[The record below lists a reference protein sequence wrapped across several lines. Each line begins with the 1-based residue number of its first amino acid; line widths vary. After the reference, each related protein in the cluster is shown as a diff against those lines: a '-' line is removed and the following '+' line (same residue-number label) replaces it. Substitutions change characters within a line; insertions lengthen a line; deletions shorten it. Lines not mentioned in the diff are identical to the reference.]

1 MDIKETTLDGLKL
14 ASLAA
19 IATLIVAAPAAFA
32 ACDAPAA
39 DLPTRSPG
47 AAAGGA
53 AGFAG
58 VWEGDWPILVHGHP
72 QALCAKLYVSV
83 IGPHS
88 AAVAHCIGSVKEA
101 GLKPQCSKYDA
112 GIDGNEL
119 SFTDRG
125 GNRVTFT
132 LEDVGG
138 MLAESENGTH
148 KSSTQFTKAQ

>member
-1 MDIKETTLDGLKL
+1 MLKRFKF
-14 ASLAA
+14 AVLAA
-19 IATLIVAAPAAFA
+19 TATLTLATQGALA
-32 ACDAPAA
+32 ACDAPAT

-47 AAAGGA
+47 NAAGGA

-83 IGPHS
+83 IGPRS

-125 GNRVTFT
+125 GNHVTFT

-138 MLAESENGTH
+138 MLAESENGAH
-148 KSSTQFTKAQ
+148 KSSTQFAKAQ